1 MSKVTKVVA
10 GVSFVLIVIL
20 ISTIVL
26 SYNFIN
32 KSLPQFEGE
41 VRVQFLIDSVRIY
54 RDENGIPHIFAKNE
68 HDLYFALGYV
78 TAQDR
83 LWQMDLSR
91 RIASG
96 RLSEIFGVQTLEIDK
111 LFRTIGLLKTAQE
124 IQKNLSEKSIEVL
137 KSYSDGVNFFIKTHK
152 DELPVE
158 FKLLGYEPEEWTI
171 IDCIL
176 ITRLM
181 AWQLNFSGGRSRF
194 FPKFYQGLGL
204 KNLKG

>member
-1 MSKVTKVVA
+1 MSKATKVVV

-83 LWQMDLSR
+83 LWQIWGSN
-91 RIASG
+91 
-96 RLSEIFGVQTLEIDK
+96 T
-111 LFRTIGLLKTAQE
+111 
-124 IQKNLSEKSIEVL
+124 
-137 KSYSDGVNFFIKTHK
+137 
-152 DELPVE
+152 
-158 FKLLGYEPEEWTI
+158 
-171 IDCIL
+171 
-176 ITRLM
+176 
-181 AWQLNFSGGRSRF
+181 
-194 FPKFYQGLGL
+194 
-204 KNLKG
+204 